1 MIVVNVHQA
10 KSQLS
15 KLLDAVEAGDEVIIT
30 RRGKGVGRFRIE
42 LAPLVDRSKWFGTLK
57 GQIYFPDGEAAAEQ
71 AMQETWD
78 EYFEKLDL
86 EE

>member
-1 MIVVNVHQA
+1 MIVVNVHEA
-10 KSQLS
+10 KTQLS

-42 LAPLVDRSKWFGTLK
+42 AAPIPDRSKMFGYLK
-57 GQIYFPDGEAAAEQ
+57 GQISYPEGEEAAEK
-71 AMQETWD
+71 AMEEMWD
-78 EYFEKLDL
+78 EYFDKLDA

>member
-15 KLLDAVEAGDEVIIT
+15 KLLDAVEDGDEVIIT
-30 RRGKGVGRFRIE
+30 RRGKGVGRFRIV
-42 LAPLVDRSKWFGTLK
+42 LAPIPDRSRMFGILK
-57 GQIYFPDGEAAAEQ
+57 GKVIDYDEADR
-71 AMQETWD
+71 AMDEIWD
-78 EYFEKLDL
+78 EYFEKLEH

>member
-15 KLLDAVEAGDEVIIT
+15 KLLDAVEDGDEVIIT
-30 RRGKGVGRFRIE
+30 RRGKGVGRFRIV
-42 LAPLVDRSKWFGTLK
+42 LAPIPDRSRMFGILK
-57 GQIYFPDGEAAAEQ
+57 GKIVYPEGEEAAER
-71 AMQETWD
+71 AMEEIWD
-78 EYFEKLDL
+78 EYFGKSEH

>member
-15 KLLDAVEAGDEVIIT
+15 KLLDAVEDGDEVIIT
-30 RRGKGVGRFRIE
+30 RRGKGVGRFRIV
-42 LAPLVDRSKWFGTLK
+42 LAPVPDRSKMFGILK
-57 GQIYFPDGEAAAEQ
+57 RKIEVDYDDADR
-71 AMQETWD
+71 AMDEIWD
-78 EYFEKLDL
+78 EYFEKLEK

>member
-15 KLLDAVEAGDEVIIT
+15 KLLDAVEDGEEVIIT
-30 RRGKGVGRFRIE
+30 RRGKGVGRYRIV
-42 LAPLVDRSKWFGTLK
+42 LAPVPDRSRMFGILK
-57 GQIYFPDGEAAAEQ
+57 GKIIYPEGEEAADR
-71 AMQETWD
+71 AMEEMWD
-78 EYFEKLDL
+78 EYFEKLES

>member
-15 KLLDAVEAGDEVIIT
+15 KLLDAVEDGDEVIIT

-42 LAPLVDRSKWFGTLK
+42 LAPIPDRSKMFGILK
-57 GQIYFPDGEAAAEQ
+57 GKIIDYDEADRE
-71 AMQETWD
+71 MTEIWD
-78 EYFEKLDL
+78 EYFEKLES

>member
-42 LAPLVDRSKWFGTLK
+42 AAPAIDRSAMFGILK
-57 GQIYFPDGEAAAEQ
+57 GQIYDYDEADLE
-71 AMQETWD
+71 MTKMWD
-78 EYFEKLDL
+78 EYFEKLDR

>member
-15 KLLDAVEAGDEVIIT
+15 KLLDAVEDGDEVIIT
-30 RRGKGVGRFRIE
+30 RRGKGVGRFRIV
-42 LAPLVDRSKWFGTLK
+42 LAPIPDRSKMFGILK
-57 GQIYFPDGEAAAEQ
+57 GKIVYPEGEEAAER
-71 AMQETWD
+71 AMEEIWD
-78 EYFEKLDL
+78 EYFEKLEH